1 LNADL
6 QLTGKAEAL
15 LPGGEALVRAANN
28 VFLVG
33 NCLPGD
39 EISFSPVQKRRG
51 ASRGRLIEIIKNSP
65 NRVIPPCP
73 VAETC
78 GGCALQALKP
88 DLHAEIK
95 SAWVLDAFRKSRV
108 EKAVWIPAVQA
119 VLYGRRRVRWYV
131 GEDRDG
137 VFPGFRGKNSHTV
150 VRHHLCMTATSELN
164 MLRLKL
170 EESAVEVC
178 LGRYKSVQALQLDDG
193 IHVIL
198 EGALCPEAFVVPYH
212 EPEAV
217 PLQWWH
223 RDEKRTM
230 PLTRPARYFHDL
242 LPAGD
247 GGYLSVQIGPDDF
260 IQGEAEGNRQMI
272 QQVIEWSRGARF
284 VVDLFSG
291 VGNLSLP
298 VAGALKARVL
308 GAELNVASV
317 RAANANAKRLD
328 LDARYVQANLFEK
341 FDVEPFVG
349 SDVLIL
355 DPPRRGAKRVC
366 GMMGSL
372 LPAKV
377 IMVNCD
383 VASGGR
389 DGELLQSL
397 GYRLHTLRALDIF
410 PYTGHIEAMSLWTR

>member
-1 LNADL
+1 MNADSP
-6 QLTGKAEAL
+6 LTGKVEAL
-15 LPGGEALVRAANN
+15 LPGGEALVRSADNI
-28 VFLVG
+28 FLVG

-51 ASRGRLIEIIKNSP
+51 ALRGRLIEIVKSSP

-73 VAETC
+73 VAEAC

-88 DLHAEIK
+88 ELHTEIK
-95 SAWVLDAFRKSRV
+95 STWVFGAFQKSRV
-108 EKAVWIPAVQA
+108 KNTIRVPAVQA
-119 VLYGRRRVRWYV
+119 ALHERRRLRWYV
-131 GEDRDG
+131 GEDREG
-137 VFPGFRGKNSHTV
+137 IFPGFRGRNSHTV
-150 VRHHLCMTATSELN
+150 VRHHSCMTTTPELN
-164 MLRLKL
+164 RLRLKL
-170 EESAVEVC
+170 EESSADIC
-178 LGRYKSVQALQLDDG
+178 LDRYKSVQAVQVDDG

-198 EGALCPEAFVVPYH
+198 EGAAYPEKFIAPCH
-212 EPEAV
+212 ESGDV

-223 RDEKRTM
+223 RDEKRTL
-230 PLTRPARYFHDL
+230 PLTRPAKYFHDL

-247 GGYLSVQIGPDDF
+247 GDNLAIQIGPDDF
-260 IQGEAEGNRQMI
+260 IQGQAEGNRQMI
-272 QQVIEWSRGARF
+272 QQVIEWSRGAGF

-298 VAGALKARVL
+298 VSKALKAKVL
-308 GAELNVASV
+308 GAELNEASV
-317 RAANANAKRLD
+317 RGANANAKRLG
-328 LDARYVQANLFEK
+328 LDARYVEANLFER
-341 FDVEPFVG
+341 FDVEAFAG
-349 SDVLIL
+349 ADMLIL
-355 DPPRRGAKRVC
+355 DPPRRGAKKVC

-372 LPAKV
+372 LPAKI

-389 DGELLQSL
+389 DGELLHSF

>member
-1 LNADL
+1 MNADSP
-6 QLTGKAEAL
+6 LTGKVEAL
-15 LPGGEALVRAANN
+15 LPGGEALVRSADT

-51 ASRGRLIEIIKNSP
+51 TSRGRLIEIIKNSP
-65 NRVIPPCP
+65 DRVMPPCP
-73 VAETC
+73 VAQAC

-95 SAWVLDAFRKSRV
+95 SAWVMDAFRKSRV
-108 EKAVWIPAVQA
+108 EQTVWIPAVQA
-119 VLYGRRRVRWYV
+119 VSHGRRRVRWYV
-131 GEDRDG
+131 GEEG
-137 VFPGFRGKNSHTV
+137 GAVFLGFRGRNSHTV
-150 VRHHLCMTATSELN
+150 IRHRSCMSVTSELN

-170 EESAVEVC
+170 EESAVEIC

-193 IHVIL
+193 IHIIL
-198 EGALCPEAFVVPYH
+198 EGGPCPEAVAVPYH
-212 EPEAV
+212 ESGAV

-223 RDEKRTM
+223 RDEKRTT

-247 GGYLSVQIGPDDF
+247 GDHLSIRIGPDDF

-308 GAELNVASV
+308 GAELNEASV
-317 RAANANAKRLD
+317 RAANTNAKRLG
-328 LDARYVQANLFEK
+328 LDARYVQVNLFDK
-341 FDVEPFVG
+341 FDVELFAG
-349 SDVLIL
+349 ADVLIL

-372 LPAKV
+372 LPAKI

-383 VASGGR
+383 TASGGR

>member
-1 LNADL
+1 MNADL
-6 QLTGKAEAL
+6 PLTGKAEAL
-15 LPGGEALVRAANN
+15 LPGGEALVRSAGT

-51 ASRGRLIEIIKNSP
+51 TSRGRLIKIIKSSRD
-65 NRVIPPCP
+65 RVETPCP
-73 VAETC
+73 VAEAC
-78 GGCALQALKP
+78 GGCAMQALKP
-88 DLHAEIK
+88 ALHAGIK
-95 SAWVLDAFRKSRV
+95 SAWVLDAFRKSRI
-108 EKAVWIPAVQA
+108 EQTVWIPAVEA
-119 VLYGRRRVRWYV
+119 GLYGRRRLRWYV
-131 GEDRDG
+131 GEEG
-137 VFPGFRGKNSHTV
+137 NAVFLGFLGKNSHTV
-150 VRHHLCMTATSELN
+150 VRHHLCMTATPELN
-164 MLRLKL
+164 MLRVIL
-170 EESAVEVC
+170 EESAAEVC
-178 LGRYKSVQALQLDDG
+178 LRACKSVQALQVHDG

-198 EGALCPEAFVVPYH
+198 ESAAYPEKFVAPCH
-212 EPEAV
+212 ESGNI

-223 RDEKRTM
+223 RDEKKTT
-230 PLTRPARYFHDL
+230 PLTRPARCFHDL
-242 LPAGD
+242 LPAAGED
-247 GGYLSVQIGPDDF
+247 NLSVQIGPDDF
-260 IQGEAEGNRQMI
+260 VQGQAEGNRQMI
-272 QQVIEWSRGARF
+272 GQVIEWSRGARF

-298 VAGALKARVL
+298 VTGALKARVL

-317 RAANANAKRLD
+317 RAANANAKRLG

-341 FDVEPFVG
+341 FDVEPFAG
-349 SDVLIL
+349 ADVLIL
-355 DPPRRGAKRVC
+355 DPPRRGAKMVC
-366 GMMGSL
+366 GMMGRL
-372 LPAKV
+372 LPAKI

>member
-1 LNADL
+1 MNADSP
-6 QLTGKAEAL
+6 LTGKVEAL
-15 LPGGEALVRAANN
+15 LPGGEALVRSADN

-51 ASRGRLIEIIKNSP
+51 TSRGRLIKIIKSSP
-65 NRVIPPCP
+65 NRMMPPCP
-73 VAETC
+73 VANVC

-88 DLHAEIK
+88 DLHAGIK
-95 SAWVLDAFRKSRV
+95 SAWVFDAFRKSRV
-108 EKAVWIPAVQA
+108 ENSVWVPATQA
-119 VLYGRRRVRWYV
+119 ALHGRRRLRWYV
-131 GEDRDG
+131 GKEGDG
-137 VFPGFRGKNSHTV
+137 VFLGFLGRNSHRV
-150 VRHHLCMTATSELN
+150 VRHHSCMTATPELN

-170 EESAVEVC
+170 EESAIEVC
-178 LGRYKSVQALQLDDG
+178 LDRYKSVQALQLDDG

-198 EGALCPEAFVVPYH
+198 EGALCPEAFDIPCH
-212 EPEAV
+212 ELGDV

-223 RDEKRTM
+223 RDEKKTV
-230 PLTRPARYFHDL
+230 PLIKPARYFYDL
-242 LPAGD
+242 LPAGS
-247 GGYLSVQIGPDDF
+247 GENLSIQIGPDDF
-260 IQGEAEGNRQMI
+260 IQGQAEGNRQMI
-272 QQVIEWSRGARF
+272 GQVIEWSRGARF

-298 VAGALKARVL
+298 VSRALKARVL

-317 RAANANAKRLD
+317 RAANANAKRLG

-341 FDVEPFVG
+341 FDVEPFAG
-349 SDVLIL
+349 ADLLIL
-355 DPPRRGAKRVC
+355 DPPRRGAKKVC
-366 GMMGSL
+366 AMMGSL
-372 LPAKV
+372 LPAKI

-383 VASGGR
+383 AASGGR
-389 DGELLQSL
+389 DGELLQSF